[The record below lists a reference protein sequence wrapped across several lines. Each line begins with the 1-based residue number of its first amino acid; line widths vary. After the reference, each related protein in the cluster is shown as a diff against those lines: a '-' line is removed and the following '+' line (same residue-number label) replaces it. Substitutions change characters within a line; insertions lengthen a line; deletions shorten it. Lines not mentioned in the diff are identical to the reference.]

1 MSMDYRR
8 MMQEKLD
15 GQLDAQTQE
24 ALHEHLKQDEQAA
37 EEHAKLETLHEK
49 LATAPAMRAPSRLA
63 ATIMARLAKTVEEQ
77 AELEPLPQEVQMAL
91 MLTVSIVQM
100 MMMPVMLAAS
110 YMVLNAQY
118 SPQLL
123 TRVMERS
130 VALIVMMI
138 EGLVILL
145 EEVERMIEKDP
156 DMAPVAMS
164 LIPVALMGMI
174 DYIQD
179 ENRDIEDDVA

>member
-24 ALHEHLKQDEQAA
+24 ALQEHLQLDEQAA
-37 EEHAKLETLHEK
+37 EEHAKLETLHYK

-63 ATIMARLAKTVEEQ
+63 ATIMARLAKTVEAQ
-77 AELEPLPQEVQMAL
+77 AELEPMPQEVQMAL

-138 EGLVILL
+138 DGLVILL
-145 EEVERMIEKDP
+145 EEVERMIDEDP
-156 DMAPVAMS
+156 DTARVAMS
-164 LIPVALMGMI
+164 LIPVALIGMI
-174 DYIQD
+174 DYIQS
-179 ENRDIEDDVA
+179 ENSDIGDGAA

>member
-8 MMQEKLD
+8 MMQEQLD
-15 GQLDAQTQE
+15 GQLKPE
-24 ALHEHLKQDEQAA
+24 AEEVLYEHLQEDEEAA
-37 EEHAKLETLHEK
+37 EEHAKLETVHQT
-49 LATAPAMRAPSRLA
+49 LATAPSLRAPSRLA
-63 ATIMARLAKTVEEQ
+63 ATIMARLAKTIEAQ
-77 AELEPLPQEVQMAL
+77 AKMEPLPQEVELAL
-91 MLTVSIVQM
+91 MLTTSIVQM

-123 TRVMERS
+123 TRIMERS
-130 VALIVMMI
+130 IALIVMMI
-138 EGLVILL
+138 EGLVVLL

-164 LIPVALMGMI
+164 LIPTALMGMI
-174 DYIQD
+174 DYIQ
-179 ENRDIEDDVA
+179 EEQEDMTNGAA

>member
-1 MSMDYRR
+1 MAMDYRR

-15 GQLDAQTQE
+15 GELDAQTQE
-24 ALHEHLKQDEQAA
+24 ALHEHLQKDEQAA
-37 EEHAKLETLHEK
+37 EEHAKLESLHDK

-63 ATIMARLAKTVEEQ
+63 ATIMARLAKTVEAQ
-77 AELEPLPQEVQMAL
+77 AELEPMPQEVQMAL

-110 YMVLNAQY
+110 YMVLNVQY

-138 EGLVILL
+138 DALVILL

-156 DMAPVAMS
+156 EMARVAMS

-174 DYIQD
+174 DYIQE
-179 ENRDIEDDVA
+179 ENSDIDNGVA

>member
-24 ALHEHLKQDEQAA
+24 ALQEHLKLDEQAA
-37 EEHAKLETLHEK
+37 EEQAKLETLHEK
-49 LATAPAMRAPSRLA
+49 LATAPSMRAPSRLA
-63 ATIMARLAKTVEEQ
+63 ATIMARLAKTVEAQ

-156 DMAPVAMS
+156 EMAPVAMS

-174 DYIQD
+174 DYIQG
-179 ENRDIEDDVA
+179 ENSDIEDDVA

>member
-1 MSMDYRR
+1 
-8 MMQEKLD
+8 
-15 GQLDAQTQE
+15 
-24 ALHEHLKQDEQAA
+24 
-37 EEHAKLETLHEK
+37 
-49 LATAPAMRAPSRLA
+49 
-63 ATIMARLAKTVEEQ
+63 
-77 AELEPLPQEVQMAL
+77 MAL

-156 DMAPVAMS
+156 EMAPVAMS

-174 DYIQD
+174 DYIQG
-179 ENRDIEDDVA
+179 ENSDIEDDVA